1 MHLICFYL
9 CISVFFFVLPKPKN
23 RLVLH
28 CVSRGDEL
36 GYHNL
41 RRFVLFF
48 SFIVAVDE
56 IHNASTVEK
65 FEISFPRKGDK

>member
-1 MHLICFYL
+1 MYLISCYL
-9 CISVFFFVLPKPKN
+9 CISVFLPKPKN

-28 CVSRGDEL
+28 CVCRGDEL
-36 GYHNL
+36 GCHNL